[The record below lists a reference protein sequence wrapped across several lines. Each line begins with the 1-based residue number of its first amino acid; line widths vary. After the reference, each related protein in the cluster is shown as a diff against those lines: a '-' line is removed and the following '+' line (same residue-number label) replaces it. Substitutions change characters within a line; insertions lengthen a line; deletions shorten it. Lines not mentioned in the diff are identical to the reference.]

1 MRSSIWSRTNSRIS
15 HQVAVEVVVSREA
28 ITEDEE
34 TEEGVGQEELVEE
47 EEAGVESLKCAGL
60 AQKYRHST

>member
-15 HQVAVEVVVSREA
+15 HRVAVEVVVSREA

-47 EEAGVESLKCAGL
+47 EEAEVESLKCAGL
-60 AQKYRHST
+60 AQKCRHST